1 MHSADTP
8 AADKRPFD
16 RQTEPKHTRFALQN
30 SDEILARK
38 TQTRFC
44 FAKLGQ
50 DFASQNSDNAGW
62 SSPVA
67 RQAHN
72 LKAAGSNPAP
82 ATKHIHINAKRPAAA
97 GLLAFGANLAT
108 ERVRHEQCCLQR
120 NNMAPLLNASVPQRA
135 RTAIFH
141 LFARLRARKVMVR
154 FGAWGCSGTSA
165 DCWH

>member
-1 MHSADTP
+1 SSSLMHSADTP

-67 RQAHN
+67 RQ
-72 LKAAGSNPAP
+72 
-82 ATKHIHINAKRPAAA
+82 
-97 GLLAFGANLAT
+97 
-108 ERVRHEQCCLQR
+108 
-120 NNMAPLLNASVPQRA
+120 
-135 RTAIFH
+135 
-141 LFARLRARKVMVR
+141 
-154 FGAWGCSGTSA
+154 
-165 DCWH
+165 

>member
-82 ATKHIHINAKRPAAA
+82 ATKHIHTHTHQKARSSGPFGVWGKPSDRAGAPRTVLPAA
-97 GLLAFGANLAT
+97 
-108 ERVRHEQCCLQR
+108 E
-120 NNMAPLLNASVPQRA
+120 
-135 RTAIFH
+135 
-141 LFARLRARKVMVR
+141 
-154 FGAWGCSGTSA
+154 
-165 DCWH
+165 